1 VGLVLHAAKTRRT
14 NSQKGNTLVSK
25 LKAMFAGA

>member
-1 VGLVLHAAKTRRT
+1 LHAAKTRRT